1 MTVDPIALAEEHWIE
16 HGWRDASSGMR
27 LVTTITRVQQLLHQ
41 RIDDVLRP
49 DLTFARYEILMLLVF
64 SRRGALP
71 MSVIGSRLQV
81 HAASVTSAVDRLERD
96 GYVVRERDEEDR
108 RRVLASVTPRGR
120 RRALAATQ
128 ALNDQVFG
136 DVGLDPAALRDT
148 SAELDRMRAHLGDT
162 LGSRGRVD

>member
-1 MTVDPIALAEEHWIE
+1 VDPIALAEQHWTD
-16 HGWRDASSGMR
+16 HGWADAAPGMR

-41 RIDDVLRP
+41 RIDDLLRP
-49 DLTFARYEILMLLVF
+49 DLTFARYEILMLLAF

-96 GYVVRERDEEDR
+96 AYVTRERGEDDR
-108 RRVLASVTPRGR
+108 RRVLAQITAKGR

-128 ALNDQVFG
+128 TLNREVFA
-136 DVGLDPAALRDT
+136 DVGLTEASITRVGAD
-148 SAELDRMRAHLGDT
+148 LDRMREHLGEA
-162 LGSRGRVD
+162 LEG

>member
-1 MTVDPIALAEEHWIE
+1 MSTDPIALAESHWSD
-16 HGWRDASSGMR
+16 HGWALFAPGMR

-41 RIDDVLRP
+41 RIDDLLRP

-96 GYVVRERDEEDR
+96 GYVTRERGESDG
-108 RRVLASVTPRGR
+108 RRVLARITPAGR
-120 RRALAATQ
+120 RRAKAATDI
-128 ALNDQVFG
+128 LNRDVFD
-136 DVGLDPAALRDT
+136 DVGLPRATVRKVTVD
-148 SAELDRMRAHLGDT
+148 LDRVRAHLGDAY
-162 LGSRGRVD
+162 DA

>member
-1 MTVDPIALAEEHWIE
+1 MSVDPIVLAESHWRE
-16 HGWRDASSGMR
+16 HGWAGSASGMR

-41 RIDDVLRP
+41 RIDDLLRP

-96 GYVVRERDEEDR
+96 GFVIRERGESDR
-108 RRVLASVTPRGR
+108 RLVLARITAAGR
-120 RRALAATQ
+120 RRAMAAT
-128 ALNDQVFG
+128 AILNDEVFDG
-136 DVGLDPAALRDT
+136 IGLSAAQTRALST
-148 SAELDRMRAHLGDT
+148 ELDRVRARLGD
-162 LGSRGRVD
+162 RVAEG

>member
-1 MTVDPIALAEEHWIE
+1 
-16 HGWRDASSGMR
+16 MR

-41 RIDDVLRP
+41 RIDDLLRP

-96 GYVVRERDEEDR
+96 GYVTRERGESDG
-108 RRVLASVTPRGR
+108 RRVLARITPAGR
-120 RRALAATQ
+120 RRAKAATDI
-128 ALNDQVFG
+128 LNRDVFD
-136 DVGLDPAALRDT
+136 DVGLPRATARKVTVD
-148 SAELDRMRAHLGDT
+148 LDRVRAHLGDAYEA
-162 LGSRGRVD
+162 

>member
-1 MTVDPIALAEEHWIE
+1 MSTDPIALAESHWSD
-16 HGWRDASSGMR
+16 HGWAHSAPGMR

-41 RIDDVLRP
+41 RIDDLLRP

-96 GYVVRERDEEDR
+96 GYVTRERGESDG
-108 RRVLASVTPRGR
+108 RRVLARITPAGR
-120 RRALAATQ
+120 RRAKAAT
-128 ALNDQVFG
+128 AILNGEVFD
-136 DVGLDPAALRDT
+136 DVGLPRAAARKVTVD
-148 SAELDRMRAHLGDT
+148 LDRVRAHLGDAY
-162 LGSRGRVD
+162 DA

>member
-1 MTVDPIALAEEHWIE
+1 MDPIALAEQHWTD
-16 HGWRDASSGMR
+16 HGWADAAPGMR

-41 RIDDVLRP
+41 RIDDLLRP
-49 DLTFARYEILMLLVF
+49 DLTFARYEILMLLAF

-96 GYVVRERDEEDR
+96 AYVTRERGEDDR
-108 RRVLASVTPRGR
+108 RRVLAQITAKGR

-128 ALNDQVFG
+128 TLNREVFA
-136 DVGLDPAALRDT
+136 DVGLTEASITRVGAD
-148 SAELDRMRAHLGDT
+148 LDRMREHLGEA
-162 LGSRGRVD
+162 LEG